1 MRQRKGPGVP
11 TTQIPDGPEVS
22 CPWCGAAVALS
33 RFAASDEEEGTDV
46 AVCPS
51 CGRRVPLP
59 LPLTP

>member
-1 MRQRKGPGVP
+1 M
-11 TTQIPDGPEVS
+11 QIPKAPEVP
-22 CPWCGAAVALS
+22 CPWCGAAIALS
-33 RFAASDEEEGTDV
+33 RFAASDEEYGIDV